1 MAPVGPATGVYRK
14 HKTTVV
20 ERKASTKD
28 QFYRNAASA
37 VCLYP
42 ASNTIIALCVQVC
55 ECTSCESGEEYV
67 RAARGDRE
75 QACRELS
82 RMSPQLQI
90 VRSYFSLSG
99 RLVASKMERP
109 REEIEL
115 TLLVLLAASFR
126 SATS

>member
-14 HKTTVV
+14 HETTVV
-20 ERKASTKD
+20 ERKASTEDK
-28 QFYRNAASA
+28 FYRNAASA
-37 VCLYP
+37 ICLYP

-75 QACRELS
+75 RACRELS

-90 VRSYFSLSG
+90 VRYRVSLLG
-99 RLVASKMERP
+99 RLVASTMERP
-109 REEIEL
+109 KGGSGL
-115 TLLVLLAASFR
+115 TLLVLLAASFG